1 MIQQFRQ
8 FAQTIQGDPK
18 QQVEQLLQS
27 GRMSQQQFN
36 QLQKEATEFQ
46 NMLSGFR
53 M

>member
-27 GRMSQQQFN
+27 GRMSQDQFN
-36 QLQKEATEFQ
+36 QLQQQATQFQ
-46 NMLSGFR
+46 NMLQSFR
-53 M
+53 L